1 MCCVVHDATS
11 HKAPSSKH
19 YLKGFGLLMAGAQA
33 MQHVFLA
40 VLAFFS
46 SAKDVKFVCEQCQEL
61 NGNAQVLGFTV
72 YNQMG
77 LSCHLI

>member
-1 MCCVVHDATS
+1 
-11 HKAPSSKH
+11 
-19 YLKGFGLLMAGAQA
+19 MAGAQA